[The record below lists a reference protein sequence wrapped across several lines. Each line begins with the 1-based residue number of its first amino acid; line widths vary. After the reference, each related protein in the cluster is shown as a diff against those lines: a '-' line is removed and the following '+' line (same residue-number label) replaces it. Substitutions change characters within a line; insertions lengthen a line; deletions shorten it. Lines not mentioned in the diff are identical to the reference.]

1 MKKFIIAVLAV
12 LLMVPAAFAQSSYKI
27 RSGDVLQIEIVE
39 DGTLNRRAL
48 VAPDGRIAFPLVG
61 SVKAAGLT
69 VDQVRQNLTSQLAS
83 NFATPPSVFVALASV
98 AKRRA
103 RTPRAPATISV
114 YALGEVASPGAKEV
128 KPGTTLLQFLSQTGG
143 FTKFAATKRVQ
154 VRRTNASGVERIF
167 TFNYAAMERGG
178 AITGFGALLD
188 GDVIVVPQRRL
199 FE

>member
-12 LLMVPAAFAQSSYKI
+12 LLMVPAAFAQSSYRIK
-27 RSGDVLQIEIVE
+27 SGDVLQIEILE
-39 DGTLNRRAL
+39 DSALNRRAL
-48 VAPDGRIAFPLVG
+48 VTPDGKIAFPLIGAVR
-61 SVKAAGLT
+61 AAGLS

-83 NFATPPSVFVALASV
+83 NFATPPSVFVALATV
-98 AKRRA
+98 AKRKA
-103 RTPRAPATISV
+103 RVQRAPATISI
-114 YALGEVASPGAKEV
+114 YALGEVASPGEKEV

-154 VRRTNASGVERIF
+154 VRRVNASGIERIF

-178 AITGFGALLD
+178 RITGFGALID